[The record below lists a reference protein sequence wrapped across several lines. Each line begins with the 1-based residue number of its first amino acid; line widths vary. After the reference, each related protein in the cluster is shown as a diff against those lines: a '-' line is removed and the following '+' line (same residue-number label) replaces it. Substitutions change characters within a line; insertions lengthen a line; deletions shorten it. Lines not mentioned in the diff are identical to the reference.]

1 MPLISVTR
9 VWEFGGISNQTVSL
23 HFTSNIINCLSGGP
37 GLGGGGVNTYSSW
50 NIRGNYCS
58 MSIHIPSL
66 LGSGFSFGSGRAPS
80 VWKFPTFLP
89 GVGIDIFSKNT
100 LKNSST
106 LLKLSFEICLQLYS
120 HTDYSKIEDARPEA
134 SWVYSYTKKEM
145 IAINEVNLVCFLKE
159 YLVVPFA
166 II

>member
-1 MPLISVTR
+1 L
-9 VWEFGGISNQTVSL
+9 E
-23 HFTSNIINCLSGGP
+23 IIAQC
-37 GLGGGGVNTYSSW
+37 VNPE
-50 NIRGNYCS
+50 N
-58 MSIHIPSL
+58 IHIPSL
-66 LGSGFSFGSGRAPS
+66 LGSGFSFGSGRAPP

-134 SWVYSYTKKEM
+134 S
-145 IAINEVNLVCFLKE
+145 
-159 YLVVPFA
+159 
-166 II
+166 